1 MSIERVVRMHCC
13 RCAVCQAGN
22 DRAMIHY
29 HEQINLLLSRLSE
42 PQRRWYV
49 GTLAQAPAGPSI
61 RTLMAM
67 TGLSSNTILRGR
79 REIEGGLVDV
89 PDGRQRHV
97 GGGKPKAEKK
107 TLRLSK

>member
-1 MSIERVVRMHCC
+1 MTVERVVRIHCC
-13 RCAVCQAGN
+13 RCAVCQARN
-22 DRAMIHY
+22 DLVVMHD

-49 GTLAQAPAGPSI
+49 GTLAQAPGGPSI

-79 REIEGGLVDV
+79 WEMERGLIDV
-89 PDGRQRHV
+89 PAGRQRHV

-107 TLRLSK
+107 TRALSE